1 MLSQNTMIYRLTL
14 YVVLYHHNIQ
24 SVIHA
29 EQTVAFNIH
38 VLYQMLLY
46 FTLHYIISHML
57 SQNTMVYCMALYVV
71 LYHHSVQSVI
81 RAEQTV
87 IIQRWED

>member
-14 YVVLYHHNIQ
+14 YVVFYHHNIQ

-38 VLYQMLLY
+38 ALYQMLLY
-46 FTLHYIISHML
+46 FALHYVYYILHVISKCHGILHGIICCFVS
-57 SQNTMVYCMALYVV
+57 SQYTISDSC
-71 LYHHSVQSVI
+71 
-81 RAEQTV
+81 
-87 IIQRWED
+87 